1 MLLFAPSLWP
11 RFALREIPFGSSL
24 ALRSRA
30 AGHAALT
37 ALPHYYRDPDF
48 SPRFTQAFRSLP
60 YSLAYPSGSSA
71 LRLEYH
77 RREHDEIS
85 PGQTPLFLS
94 VPPAHT
100 LSRSTLRKYFLRL
113 KAAGSVKR
121 AHGRPVRLWLA
132 PRLRPGDSTHALRIP
147 SRDGHPALPM
157 TFITGPPGL
166 ARLCLRFPLAR
177 VRRDFHPLEKRP
189 AGRTTLIRHYF
200 EPAKTMS
207 PTAVGNRTLPRGPP
221 RNPLKVMF
229 RAVGACEQP
238 VRSGAR
244 GLWSHRLRSLLS
256 VRNFCRI
263 RAVRPAGRFSS
274 G

>member
-1 MLLFAPSLWP
+1 MLLFAPSLWSL
-11 RFALREIPFGSSL
+11 FAPREIPFGSSL
-24 ALRSRA
+24 APRSRA
-30 AGHAALT
+30 TGHAALT

-48 SPRFTQAFRSLP
+48 SPRITQAFRSLP

-71 LRLEYH
+71 LRHEHH

-100 LSRSTLRKYFLRL
+100 LTRSTPRKYFLRL

-132 PRLRPGDSTHALRIP
+132 PRLRPGDLTQALQIP
-147 SRDGHPALPM
+147 SRDGHPAIPVRLF
-157 TFITGPPGL
+157 TEPPGL

-189 AGRTTLIRHYF
+189 AGRATLIRQ
-200 EPAKTMS
+200 KLS
-207 PTAVGNRTLPRGPP
+207 RGNGERR
-221 RNPLKVMF
+221 R
-229 RAVGACEQP
+229 
-238 VRSGAR
+238 
-244 GLWSHRLRSLLS
+244 
-256 VRNFCRI
+256 
-263 RAVRPAGRFSS
+263 
-274 G
+274 